1 MAEFLSTWK
10 SPPAEINL
18 SGDEV
23 HLWRINVMEMAGM
36 NEAYSPVLS
45 TGELERAERFHFN
58 KDRKRFMVSHDSLR
72 QLLGRYLDL
81 TPDKIAFGF
90 GEQGKPNLDPV
101 PHNDGLRF
109 NLSHSG
115 AIVLIAVTRNCEVGV
130 DVEKIRPDIELER
143 LAQRFFSPG
152 EVKSLSALPD
162 DQKLPAFFRC
172 WTRKEAYIKGRGEGL
187 SIPLDQFEVSLEPDA
202 EAELL
207 ATQDDPQEVSR
218 WSLYN
223 IEPGQD
229 YLGALAVEGRPAQ
242 IQYWDYFPTLLRTK
256 PKKY

>member
-1 MAEFLSTWK
+1 
-10 SPPAEINL
+10 
-18 SGDEV
+18 
-23 HLWRINVMEMAGM
+23 
-36 NEAYSPVLS
+36 
-45 TGELERAERFHFN
+45 
-58 KDRKRFMVSHDSLR
+58 
-72 QLLGRYLDL
+72 
-81 TPDKIAFGF
+81 
-90 GEQGKPNLDPV
+90 
-101 PHNDGLRF
+101 
-109 NLSHSG
+109 
-115 AIVLIAVTRNCEVGV
+115 
-130 DVEKIRPDIELER
+130 
-143 LAQRFFSPG
+143 
-152 EVKSLSALPD
+152 LPD